1 MKTKIVFLFAR
12 NNITTNY
19 SIVPFY
25 LWEIDK
31 NKKKLYDIHYCVS
44 ELNKKASQGD
54 LLIIIRRY
62 ENVDLS
68 DQLVEKELKH
78 FKKNFKKVIYFDDSA
93 ALSKINWFIVNRVDM
108 YCKRGLLRDRDLY
121 KKTLYGGRLFSDYY
135 HKKYKIY
142 DQKENNTL
150 PDYSNKYDWNK
161 IEIAWNIGIGMYELN
176 SNILKIK
183 FNYYL
188 KKSSKYYCQLINS
201 DINKFIVERNI
212 KKIIKSL
219 NLIIDNI
226 ENLNTMGRITNNG
239 YSQSVGFQRK
249 LISKELN
256 DRNIETKKISYSS
269 YLGEMYKYSSF
280 ISPFGWGEICFRD
293 FESIILGKMLIKP
306 NCDHIITWPNIYQD
320 NMYVPID
327 WEASNLDFA
336 LNGLSKE
343 KRLEII
349 NNSRSYYKLQLQKIT
364 GKVNQIIE
372 KALG

>member
-25 LWEIDK
+25 LWEIEK
-31 NKKKLYDIHYCVS
+31 NKNKLFDIHYCVS

-68 DQLVEKELKH
+68 DQLVGKELEN
-78 FKKNFKKVIYFDDSA
+78 FRKNFKKIIYFDDSA

-108 YCKRGLLRDRDLY
+108 YCKRGLLRDRELY

-176 SNILKIK
+176 SNLLKIK
-183 FNYYL
+183 FNYFL
-188 KKSSKYYCQLINS
+188 KKSSKYYCQLLNS
-201 DINKFIVERNI
+201 DINKYIVERNI

-239 YSQSVGFQRK
+239 YSESVGFQRK

-256 DRNIETKKISYSS
+256 DRNIETKKISYFS

-372 KALG
+372 KALK

>member
-25 LWEIDK
+25 LWEIEK
-31 NKKKLYDIHYCVS
+31 NKNKLFDIHYCVS

-68 DQLVEKELKH
+68 DQLVEKELEN
-78 FKKNFKKVIYFDDSA
+78 FRKNFKKIIYFDDSA

-108 YCKRGLLRDRDLY
+108 YCKRGLLRDRELY

-176 SNILKIK
+176 SNLLKIK
-183 FNYYL
+183 FNYFL
-188 KKSSKYYCQLINS
+188 KKSSKYYCQLLNS
-201 DINKFIVERNI
+201 DINKYIVERNI

-239 YSQSVGFQRK
+239 YSESVGFQRK

-256 DRNIETKKISYSS
+256 DRNIETKKISYFS

-372 KALG
+372 KALK